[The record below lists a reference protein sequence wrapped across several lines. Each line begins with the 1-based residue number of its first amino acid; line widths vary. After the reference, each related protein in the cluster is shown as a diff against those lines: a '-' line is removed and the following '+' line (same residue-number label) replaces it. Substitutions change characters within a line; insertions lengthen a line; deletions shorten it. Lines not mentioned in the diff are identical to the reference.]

1 MYRKQHF
8 AENYKKMYGIWR
20 RRNRNS
26 RMYLHAKKILNQKN
40 YIMKHKKLTEIKI
53 KEIKR
58 EIQVGDGTSLEER
71 DEEQ

>member
-1 MYRKQHF
+1 
-8 AENYKKMYGIWR
+8 
-20 RRNRNS
+20 
-26 RMYLHAKKILNQKN
+26 MYLHAKKILNQKN